1 MGLFRNRAQRLIA
14 LSLTTSLAISGTAYG
29 IVSIDDTDLVEGE
42 NSVGGGTATYGDSL
56 LDMIDVTA
64 DKLTC
69 DEDLTINF
77 NGGNDIEHT
86 QVTGDANVTLNFNGD
101 NEVEDIEAYDN
112 SDLTVNVNEHND
124 FEDIEAY
131 DSSKLT
137 VKVNGEA
144 EVEAIKGYDDAS
156 VTVTGT
162 NCPRK
167 DVLELGEG
175 EDSERI
181 GTERGALTIKDVTIV
196 MDSELAQVLS
206 QSGDVS
212 ITCSKISAGDN
223 NKKTDIIVG
232 GKLFVGGSVIDVKGT
247 MGVDGAL
254 TIRRSDVDMTKPEGE
269 DSPYRIWSKTGI
281 ELIEEKNGEVKE
293 GTLNGV
299 KVHFVDTGDG
309 EDVHL
314 KSALTP
320 CYYRSCDDNKEL
332 PKTGGKVL
340 AKTGDA
346 SGIVSALA
354 LLAAGMTSVA
364 AGFFSKRHM
373 D

>member
-1 MGLFRNRAQRLIA
+1 MNPIRKKIAVGLFRNRAQRLIA
-14 LSLTTSLAISGTAYG
+14 LSLTTSLAITGTAYG

-77 NGGNDIEHT
+77 NGSNDIEHT

-181 GTERGALTIKDVTIV
+181 GTER
-196 MDSELAQVLS
+196 
-206 QSGDVS
+206 
-212 ITCSKISAGDN
+212 
-223 NKKTDIIVG
+223 
-232 GKLFVGGSVIDVKGT
+232 
-247 MGVDGAL
+247 GAL

-364 AGFFSKRHM
+364 AGFFSKRLM